1 MLTVLSQK
9 KKFRRRQKNTL
20 KQSLPLAVSRNV
32 GEKYWFGFISS
43 INLNFL
49 GHNDYCCMKLFFW
62 KIQIFYFFYFSFNK
76 GYINLCNFQFQ
87 ASSYI
92 GKITFIV

>member
-62 KIQIFYFFYFSFNK
+62 KIQIFYFFIFHLTRAILIYVIFNFK
-76 GYINLCNFQFQ
+76 RVAIL
-87 ASSYI
+87 A
-92 GKITFIV
+92 K